1 MLDIEPQD
9 FTPVS
14 KRTYE
19 VSPVVAI
26 AYSLKTV
33 SRPLLRT
40 WELKHNPVVSLIS
53 GERDKKFGTT
63 KKARISRAY
72 YKNRRN

>member
-9 FTPVS
+9 FIPVS
-14 KRTYE
+14 KRACE

-33 SRPLLRT
+33 SRPLLST
-40 WELKHNPVVSLIS
+40 WKLKHNPVVSLI
-53 GERDKKFGTT
+53 
-63 KKARISRAY
+63 
-72 YKNRRN
+72 